1 MSEGH
6 DMSKPD
12 GGHDATTVAIVL
24 NGDFPSLL
32 EDMDEAEQ
40 QLVADELLRHGIGD
54 GKPSFFADIA
64 AFSSA
69 IDDTITNITG
79 DVRTDRMD
87 LVAEIGKQAEAAP
100 EGEMLNLHLTLDGVE
115 FRMMIVR
122 NAGGARAVVKSVC
135 DMLVGES
142 LHQLKLSEQY
152 TREMEVLRLR
162 RKARRVVLC
171 GGRPISASPDLEPP
185 FAQPYCEDSRGRKG
199 DRIARRQEY
208 RAMQNM
214 HNKRGKG
221 RR

>member
-6 DMSKPD
+6 DMSKPNE
-12 GGHDATTVAIVL
+12 GHDATTVAVVL

-32 EDMDEAEQ
+32 DDMDEDEQ

-64 AFSSA
+64 KFSSA

-87 LVAEIGKQAEAAP
+87 LVAEIGKQVEAAP
-100 EGEMLNLHLTLDGVE
+100 EGEMLTLHLTLEGTK
-115 FRMMIVR
+115 FRMLIVR

-135 DMLVGES
+135 DMLVGGS

-162 RKARRVVLC
+162 RKERRVLLC
-171 GGRPISASPDLEPP
+171 GGGSLSACPDLEPP
-185 FAQPYCEDSRGRKG
+185 FAMPYCEERRGRKG

>member
-1 MSEGH
+1 MSKLDEGH
-6 DMSKPD
+6 SM
-12 GGHDATTVAIVL
+12 TVAVML

-32 EDMDEAEQ
+32 EDMEEAEQ

-64 AFSSA
+64 KFSSA

-100 EGEMLNLHLTLDGVE
+100 EGEMLTLHLTLDGVA
-115 FRMMIVR
+115 FRMLIVR
-122 NAGGARAVVKSVC
+122 SAGGARAVVKSVC

-152 TREMEVLRLR
+152 TREMEALRQR
-162 RKARRVVLC
+162 RKERRVVLC
-171 GGRPISASPDLEPP
+171 GGVPISARPDLEPP
-185 FAQPYCEDSRGRKG
+185 FAMPYRGEDGRGRKG

>member
-1 MSEGH
+1 MSGGY
-6 DMSKPD
+6 DMSKD
-12 GGHDATTVAIVL
+12 DHGTTTVAVAL

-32 EDMDEAEQ
+32 EDMEEAEQ

-64 AFSSA
+64 KFSSA

-87 LVAEIGKQAEAAP
+87 LVEEIGRQTEAAP
-100 EGEMLNLHLTLDGVE
+100 EGEMLTLNLTLDGIA
-115 FRMMIVR
+115 FRMLIVR
-122 NAGGARAVVKSVC
+122 SGGGARAVVKSVC

-162 RKARRVVLC
+162 RKDRRVVLC
-171 GGRPISASPDLEPP
+171 GGRPISACPDLEPP
-185 FAQPYCEDSRGRKG
+185 FAMPYRGEDGRGRKG

>member
-1 MSEGH
+1 MSKLDEGH
-6 DMSKPD
+6 CM
-12 GGHDATTVAIVL
+12 TVAVML

-32 EDMDEAEQ
+32 EDMEEAEQ

-64 AFSSA
+64 KFSSA

-100 EGEMLNLHLTLDGVE
+100 EGEMLTLHLTLDGVA
-115 FRMMIVR
+115 FRMLIVR
-122 NAGGARAVVKSVC
+122 SAGGARAVVKSVC

-152 TREMEVLRLR
+152 TREMGALRQQ
-162 RKARRVVLC
+162 RKERRVVLC
-171 GGRPISASPDLEPP
+171 GGVPISARPDLEPP
-185 FAQPYCEDSRGRKG
+185 FAMPYRGEDGRGRKG

-208 RAMQNM
+208 RALQNM

>member
-1 MSEGH
+1 MSDGH
-6 DMSKPD
+6 DM
-12 GGHDATTVAIVL
+12 TVAVML

-32 EDMDEAEQ
+32 EDMEEAEQ

-64 AFSSA
+64 KFSSA

-100 EGEMLNLHLTLDGVE
+100 EGEMLTLHLTLDGVA
-115 FRMMIVR
+115 FRMLIVR
-122 NAGGARAVVKSVC
+122 SAGGARAVVKSVC

-152 TREMEVLRLR
+152 TREMGALRQQ
-162 RKARRVVLC
+162 RKERRVVLC
-171 GGRPISASPDLEPP
+171 GGVPISARPDLEPP
-185 FAQPYCEDSRGRKG
+185 FAMPYRGEDGRGRKG

-208 RAMQNM
+208 RALQNM

>member
-54 GKPSFFADIA
+54 GKTSFFADIA
-64 AFSSA
+64 KFSSA

-122 NAGGARAVVKSVC
+122 NAGGASGDGRWGV
-135 DMLVGES
+135 
-142 LHQLKLSEQY
+142 
-152 TREMEVLRLR
+152 R
-162 RKARRVVLC
+162 R
-171 GGRPISASPDLEPP
+171 
-185 FAQPYCEDSRGRKG
+185 
-199 DRIARRQEY
+199 
-208 RAMQNM
+208 
-214 HNKRGKG
+214 
-221 RR
+221 